1 MAKSALIDEP
11 KLNNTKIVDGDAGA
25 LLEIPHN
32 TLQAGK
38 TSASLAA
45 GSANPNLNANGT
57 GGKLDRFFGIT
68 ARGSNVRTEVMAGL
82 TTFFASAFTILTL
95 PGMIAQG
102 EAQLANA
109 VFIAAALAAA
119 VGTFLKAFYAKLPFV
134 QAPGM
139 GLGSFFAFTVM
150 PALAIMAGNPDMSR
164 IEMYQMGLAV
174 VVVSG
179 VIFSLLAFG
188 GLREKIVNGIPRNI
202 KLALGSGIGLF
213 ITLLGLRQSGIVVA
227 SAGTFVTMVNF
238 GNFAANPTLVHG
250 ALLSLFGFLVIAVL
264 AARKV
269 KGGILIGIISTAVLA
284 YVTGHSTL
292 PEGFSFNL
300 AQQWR
305 DFLDISF
312 FRMNFTGPFAGGN
325 TGAVAVALTGM
336 ILVFLLVNMLDAL
349 GTIFGIASS
358 AGMVDEKG
366 EVIGLDKGLTA
377 DAVGTVTGGLFGA
390 STVTTV
396 VSSASGIGEGG
407 RTGLTSA
414 TTGVLWIAALFFA
427 PFVSLLP
434 LVATAPALIFVGCL
448 MMANIGKVDFSDLT
462 EAIPAFLTIAMM
474 PLTFSIANGIAFGL
488 ISYIVLKVFTG
499 RWREIS
505 PVALVIAALFVLQY
519 VL

>member
-1 MAKSALIDEP
+1 VANRIVSDETTITRSEKKDLEAGALIDIPRNELKKQYQLETP
-11 KLNNTKIVDGDAGA
+11 AIGA
-25 LLEIPHN
+25 TAP
-32 TLQAGK
+32 TSGAAGK
-38 TSASLAA
+38 I
-45 GSANPNLNANGT
+45 
-57 GGKLDRFFGIT
+57 DRFWGIT

-102 EAQLANA
+102 EVQLANA

-150 PALAIMAGNPDMSR
+150 PALAVLAGNPDMPR
-164 IEMYQMGLAV
+164 VEMYQLGLSV
-174 VVVSG
+174 VVISG
-179 VIFSLLAFG
+179 VIFTLLAFG

-213 ITLLGLRQSGIVVA
+213 ITLLGLRQSGLVVP
-227 SAGTFVTMVNF
+227 SAGTFVTLVNF

-269 KGGILIGIISTAVLA
+269 KGGMLIGIIATAVLA
-284 YVTGHSTL
+284 YATGHSHL
-292 PEGFSFNL
+292 PENFSFNL
-300 AQQWR
+300 VEQWR
-305 DFLDISF
+305 DFTSISF
-312 FRMNFTGPFAGGN
+312 FRMNFGGLFAGPGS
-325 TGAVAVALTGM
+325 TGAVAAALTGM

-349 GTIFGIASS
+349 GTIFGIANS
-358 AGMVDEKG
+358 AGLVDEKG
-366 EVIGLDKGLTA
+366 EVIGLEKGLTA

-396 VSSASGIGEGG
+396 VSSASGISEGG

-448 MMANIGKVDFSDLT
+448 MMSQIGKVDFSDLT
-462 EAIPAFLTIAMM
+462 EAVPAFLTIAMM

-488 ISYIVLKVFTG
+488 ISYIVLKLATG

-505 PVALVIAALFVLQY
+505 PVAVIIAALFVLQY
-519 VL
+519 II